1 MSAWDFAAQQPLAA
15 CIIAGFA
22 LAALCVLAV
31 YFLWFV
37 EMVRDWDKR

>member
-1 MSAWDFAAQQPLAA
+1 MTVWDFAAVQPVAA
-15 CIIAGFA
+15 CIIAAFA
-22 LAALCVLAV
+22 LAGLCVVAV